1 MMSAMNAPGIAMMIY
16 GTAAALGAFTL
27 VVLATSVPPGTEKG
41 PRAMND
47 TRTASAYEPAGTGG
61 GAAGLAAALILRGAR
76 RRAVLRPRP
85 HQQER
90 G

>member
-1 MMSAMNAPGIAMMIY
+1 
-16 GTAAALGAFTL
+16 
-27 VVLATSVPPGTEKG
+27 
-41 PRAMND
+41 MND
-47 TRTASAYEPAGTGG
+47 TRAASAYEAAVPG
-61 GAAGLAAALILRGAR
+61 GAAGLAAALILRVAR